1 MQKLWCKIMQ
11 LHFLCLEQQN
21 QTDQKQERHIHKLRL
36 HLLYTVTVCKK
47 NQPSPFL
54 ILCNC
59 PELFSLPPTLLLF
72 FYSLHH
78 TCLLHFTSPLF
89 WVFSISL
96 LPRMW
101 MKHQR
106 GEIEKIKVKTD
117 LIVDLKKKK
126 TNQKPF
132 QQTPVISYWTIKEEN
147 FLTALIFN
155 CKYFVINSTMRVSLY
170 ALIELSQTFK
180 RVQNNCWAKERCNIW
195 NTYRKVIN
203 FDEFKSHYTKMTGWE

>member
-1 MQKLWCKIMQ
+1 MNRGGWSKNRRKNKKHYQLFKFHFLIKWSLMQKLWCKIMQ

-126 TNQKPF
+126 NKPKTF
-132 QQTPVISYWTIKEEN
+132 PANTSHQLLNYQGRELLDCP
-147 FLTALIFN
+147 
-155 CKYFVINSTMRVSLY
+155 YF
-170 ALIELSQTFK
+170 
-180 RVQNNCWAKERCNIW
+180 
-195 NTYRKVIN
+195 
-203 FDEFKSHYTKMTGWE
+203 